1 MVKKACS
8 NVVKTL
14 IALRNEQLMNNES
27 KNIHK
32 EWKVLP
38 FWL

>member
-1 MVKKACS
+1 MVEKACS
-8 NVVKTL
+8 NVLKTL
-14 IALRNEQLMNNES
+14 IASRNEQLINNEN
-27 KNIHK
+27 KNIHI

>member
-1 MVKKACS
+1 MAKGICS
-8 NVVKTL
+8 NVLKTL
-14 IALRNEQLMNNES
+14 IASKNEQSMNNDS